1 MATSSSSTSSSSRLG
16 SASPSTS
23 VICQEV
29 FDESCQPSEE
39 GKFLFSSSIKGLRLW
54 KLKIHIYFQK

>member
-16 SASPSTS
+16 NASPSTS

-39 GKFLFSSSIKGLRLW
+39 GKSQQIKQSP
-54 KLKIHIYFQK
+54 KEIIF